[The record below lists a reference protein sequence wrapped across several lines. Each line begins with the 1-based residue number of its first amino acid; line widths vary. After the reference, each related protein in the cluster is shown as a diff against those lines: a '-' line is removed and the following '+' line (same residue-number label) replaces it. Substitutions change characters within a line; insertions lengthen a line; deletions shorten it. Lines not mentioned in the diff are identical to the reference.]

1 MLSRFKASDHTQLNY
16 YDSGHGRLVL
26 FQHGFTMDHRQVLEI
41 WPALPG
47 VRLVCL
53 DTRGH
58 GLSDL
63 GEPNAVS
70 FQRAVR
76 DAVEL
81 TTHLGEAPSI
91 VGGIS
96 LGAALA
102 LELTKHLHI
111 EHLIMSRP
119 AFSADG
125 DTSNFAVF
133 RALREIFKTQPKER
147 WATSLEQLDEF
158 QKLAATAPRNQE
170 TYRRLLDHPRLDDL
184 MVWMDALEA
193 EAITLSVTELGQLRC
208 RTDIIGQ
215 EQDALHPA
223 RLAESLVQQIP
234 DAKIHYAE
242 SGLAS
247 DDEYL
252 ESMRSVLKTILTYL
266 LPPPREWS

>member
-1 MLSRFKASDHTQLNY
+1 MLSRFKASDQTQLNY
-16 YDSGHGRLVL
+16 YDSGQGRLML

-63 GEPNAVS
+63 GEPNALS

-76 DAVEL
+76 DVVEL
-81 TTHLGEAPSI
+81 TTHLGEAPII

-102 LELTKHLHI
+102 LELTKHLHV

-119 AFSADG
+119 AFSANG

-147 WATSLEQLDEF
+147 WTTSLEQQDEF

-247 DDEYL
+247 DDKYL
-252 ESMRSVLKTILTYL
+252 ESMRSLLKTILTY
-266 LPPPREWS
+266 

>member
-1 MLSRFKASDHTQLNY
+1 MLSHFKASDQTQLNY
-16 YDSGHGRLVL
+16 YDSDNGRLVL

-41 WPALPG
+41 WPALSG

-63 GEPNAVS
+63 GEPNALS

-76 DAVEL
+76 DVVEL
-81 TTHLGEAPSI
+81 ITHLGEAPSI

-102 LELTKHLHI
+102 LELTKHLHV

-125 DTSNFAVF
+125 GDTSNFAIF
-133 RALREIFKTQPKER
+133 RALREIFKTQPQER
-147 WATSLEQLDEF
+147 WARCLEKQDEF

-170 TYRRLLDHPRLDDL
+170 TYRRLLEHPRLGDL
-184 MVWMDALEA
+184 MIWMDALEA

-234 DAKIHYAE
+234 GAKIHYVE

-247 DDEYL
+247 DNDYL
-252 ESMRSVLKTILTYL
+252 ESTRRILKKILTY
-266 LPPPREWS
+266 